1 MDHKLDFEAQ
11 TPESRPIVYIRPVVP
26 DDLPDELRAQ
36 AEGVKKLYAVHDA
49 DGQRLALV
57 QGRGLAFDLARQ
69 NDMIPVD
76 VH

>member
-1 MDHKLDFEAQ
+1 MDHKLDIETRAPQAQ
-11 TPESRPIVYIRPVVP
+11 PIVYIRPVVP
-26 DDLPDELRAQ
+26 EDLPDDIRAQ
-36 AEGVKKLYAVHDA
+36 TDGVKKLYAVHDA